1 MSAELLGY
9 KIIRKSDG
17 KQIMYVG
24 VIPML
29 NKKLV
34 DDLTE
39 KFPTSR
45 YIWVE
50 FRKIS
55 SPKTSMYNYKK

>member
-1 MSAELLGY
+1 MGLELLGY

-17 KQIMYVG
+17 KQAMYVG
-24 VIPML
+24 IVNML

-34 DDLTE
+34 ANLMRTYP
-39 KFPTSR
+39 KSR

-55 SPKTSMYNYKK
+55 SPKTSMYSYK

>member
-1 MSAELLGY
+1 
-9 KIIRKSDG
+9 
-17 KQIMYVG
+17 MYVG
-24 VIPML
+24 IMNML

-39 KFPTSR
+39 KYPPSK

-55 SPKTSMYNYKK
+55 SPKGSMYRYKQ